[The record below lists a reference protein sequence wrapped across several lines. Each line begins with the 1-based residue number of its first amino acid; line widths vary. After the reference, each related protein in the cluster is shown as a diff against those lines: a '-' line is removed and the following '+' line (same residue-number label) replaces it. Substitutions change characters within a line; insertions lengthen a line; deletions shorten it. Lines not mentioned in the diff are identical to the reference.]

1 MSGLMSGMSCLVNA
15 RELAAHMGK
24 SYPST
29 VKLLQRMQAEGLD
42 TGSRGKDARWS
53 LVHEV
58 SGMSSIA
65 NQDIPDS

>member
-24 SYPST
+24 SYPAT